1 MPSLVPVVVR
11 PASLSL
17 VLPTQSLQSSERGR
31 EGGERGREGGE
42 RGREGG
48 REEGEKEVNC

>member
-31 EGGERGREGGE
+31 EGREGG
-42 RGREGG
+42 GKEGG
-48 REEGEKEVNC
+48 REEEKEVNC